1 MTKPCVFGLTAAVR
15 RAQPLSRY
23 SRPTFKSLHLYLSAV
38 ALGGLL
44 TAGNASAQVQQSVDP
59 GRVGERLRER
69 SDLPTVSPLDLPEQP
84 AQSAA
89 PQSDLPVTLT
99 AIRFEGATVVPSDV
113 LDALA
118 APYLNREMPV
128 AELFRLAQ
136 AVTVE
141 YRRRGYV
148 LSRALVAPQRIEG
161 GVATIN
167 IVEGY
172 IGEARVEGDAGG
184 YRPYLN
190 AYLAPLRTARP
201 TSGDDLSRALL
212 LARDLQGADVQA
224 VLTPSATVAGAAD
237 LNLVVKRKPI
247 EAFAAIDN
255 RGTRWLGPVQI
266 YGGVVLNDL
275 LNAGGRLAI
284 TAVGAPDQGGEL
296 GFISGAYDQ
305 PIGGSGLRASAFANY
320 ARTRPG
326 DELRPLDLKGESV
339 TWGVGVKYHF
349 LRSRST
355 NILGQLNFVSRNSES
370 RSLLL
375 NPIFDDKIRLV
386 TAELLAN
393 HGDATGGQTTL
404 RASISQGV
412 DIFGTTR
419 LGDRAKSRGTAS
431 GFFTRINGEIS
442 RVQPLY
448 RGLHLLVAGVG
459 QWTQDSLLAS
469 EELGIG
475 GNDFGRA
482 YDPSEITGDK
492 GYAGK
497 AELFYTI
504 PARGMGS
511 VEPFAYFEG
520 GRVYQN
526 HPLPG
531 EARRNGLQSAG
542 AGLRVSVARRFGFS
556 MEYAKPIRRPVTSL
570 GDRDGR
576 IFLSFSAAY

>member
-1 MTKPCVFGLTAAVR
+1 MTKPCVPGLAAAAR
-15 RAQPLSRY
+15 RAQLSSLY
-23 SRPTFKSLHLYLSAV
+23 SRSTFKNRHLYLTAV
-38 ALGGLL
+38 ALGSLF
-44 TAGNASAQVQQSVDP
+44 AGSVSALAQQGVDP
-59 GRVGERLRER
+59 GRVSERLRDR
-69 SDLPTVSPLDLPEQP
+69 TDLPNVAPLDLPAQP
-84 AQSAA
+84 GSPSA

-99 AIRFEGATVVPSDV
+99 SIRFEGATMVPRDV

-118 APYLNREMPV
+118 APYLNRQMPV
-128 AELFRLAQ
+128 AELFRLAE

-161 GVATIN
+161 GVATIT
-167 IVEGY
+167 IIEGT

-190 AYLAPLRTARP
+190 AYLAPLRNARP
-201 TSGDDLSRALL
+201 TMGDDLSRALL

-275 LNAGGRLAI
+275 LEAGGRLAI
-284 TAVGAPDQGGEL
+284 TAVGAPDEGGEL

-326 DELRPLDLKGESV
+326 EELRALDLKGESF
-339 TWGVGVKYHF
+339 TWGLGLKYPF
-349 LRSRST
+349 LRSRAT
-355 NILGQLNFVSRNSES
+355 NILGQINVLARDS
-370 RSLLL
+370 RSHSLML

-393 HGDATGGQTTL
+393 HGDATGGQTSV
-404 RASISQGV
+404 RASISQGL
-412 DIFGTTR
+412 DIFGATR
-419 LGDRAKSRGTAS
+419 FADPAKSRGTAS
-431 GFFTRINGEIS
+431 GRFTRINGEIS

-448 RGLHLLVAGVG
+448 RGLHLLVAATG

-469 EELGIG
+469 EEFGLG

-482 YDPSEITGDK
+482 YDPSEITGDR

-526 HPLPG
+526 GPLPG

-542 AGLRVSVARRFGFS
+542 AGLRASVAGRFGFS